1 MDSIVMVDGV
11 DLQCRIDGPAG
22 APWLVFSNSLM
33 TDLRLWDDQ
42 VAAFGDRYRILRYD
56 QRGHGGS
63 GVPPADCNFDR
74 LVDDLAALLE
84 HFDVNA
90 ATVAGVSMGGVTTLG
105 LAARYP
111 ERVARVAICD
121 CQSASSPAGAA
132 AWDERIAIAQAGG
145 MAALVEPTVTR
156 WFRPKAAQ
164 ACPDIMDRVRAMV
177 AGTPFDGFVRAARAL
192 QNYDFRPYL
201 AALPCPALFMVGA
214 QDGVLPGSMRA
225 MAGAC
230 LGAGFTTIPDA
241 GHLINIEQPAEFNAA
256 LATLLTGS

>member
-1 MDSIVMVDGV
+1 
-11 DLQCRIDGPAG
+11 
-22 APWLVFSNSLM
+22 VFSNSLM

-42 VAAFGDRYRILRYD
+42 AAAFGDRYRILRYD

-63 GVPPADCNFDR
+63 FVPPGDCSFDR
-74 LVDDLAALLE
+74 LADDLAALLE
-84 HFDVNA
+84 HFDVTA

-111 ERVARVAICD
+111 ARIARVAICD

-156 WFRPKAAQ
+156 WFRPQAAQ
-164 ACPDIMDRVRAMV
+164 ESPEVMDRVRAMV

-192 QNYDFRPYL
+192 QNYDFRPFL
-201 AALPCPALFMVGA
+201 AALTCPAAFMVGA
-214 QDGVLPGSMRA
+214 QDGALPAA
-225 MAGAC
+225 MQTMAAACPGAD
-230 LGAGFTTIPDA
+230 FTIIPDA
-241 GHLINIEQPAEFNAA
+241 GHLLNIEQPAAFNAA
-256 LATLLTGS
+256 LATLLTRS